1 MFWLMLAIPVGL
13 LCLLI
18 AVVAGPAFAAI
29 FNTSL
34 AVGYLIYAGI
44 ALLTIAITLW
54 AINRRT

>member
-18 AVVAGPAFAAI
+18 AVVAGPAFAGI

-34 AVGYLIYAGI
+34 TVGYLIYAGI
-44 ALLTIAITLW
+44 ALLTVAITLW